1 MVRVMVLNANLN
13 NISVISWLSVL
24 LVENTIN
31 LSQVTDKLY
40 HIILSRVH
48 IAWAGLE
55 LRTIVVI
62 CTDCIGRFKSNY
74 HTTTTHDGLYIS
86 SSKYE
91 RKHGLCISML
101 ECLIDITFWYV
112 STNDLHPRRNKPCPS
127 SDRWLVWCDW
137 FLVLNVT
144 FSNISAISWWPVL
157 VVEEAGVPGENH
169 RPWASNW

>member
-1 MVRVMVLNANLN
+1 MAEILLKVT
-13 NISVISWLSVL
+13 LSTK
-24 LVENTIN
+24 NQ
-31 LSQVTDKLY
+31 SY

-62 CTDCIGRFKSNY
+62 CIDCIGRFKSNY

-101 ECLIDITFWYV
+101 ECLIDITFWYRLWI
-112 STNDLHPRRNKPCPS
+112 S
-127 SDRWLVWCDW
+127 VWY
-137 FLVLNVT
+137 
-144 FSNISAISWWPVL
+144 ISW
-157 VVEEAGVPGENH
+157 
-169 RPWASNW
+169 RD

>member
-62 CTDCIGRFKSNY
+62 CIDCIGRFKSNY
-74 HTTTTHDGLYIS
+74 HTTTTHDVSIFRQASTKGNMGYAF
-86 SSKYE
+86 
-91 RKHGLCISML
+91 LCWSVLSILHFDMFQQMICIPVETNRVPL
-101 ECLIDITFWYV
+101 PID
-112 STNDLHPRRNKPCPS
+112 
-127 SDRWLVWCDW
+127 DW
-137 FLVLNVT
+137 FDVIDFWCLTSL
-144 FSNISAISWWPVL
+144 SAIFQPFH
-157 VVEEAGVPGENH
+157 GDQF
-169 RPWASNW
+169 